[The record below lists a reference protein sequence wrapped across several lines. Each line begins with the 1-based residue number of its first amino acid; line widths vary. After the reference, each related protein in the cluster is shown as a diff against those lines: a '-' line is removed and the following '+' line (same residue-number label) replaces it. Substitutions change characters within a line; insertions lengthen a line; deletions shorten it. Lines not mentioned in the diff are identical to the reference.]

1 MTQMIRAAGR
11 LLRRFVAASLLLCCS
26 GFSLASAEGLTIAVS
41 RTPLSLPL
49 YVADRQ
55 GFFAAEGVQ
64 VTLSEVIGGNRAMQA
79 MLDGKADL
87 ATASETVTVFQSF
100 KRNDFS
106 VIASFATTTSDVD
119 LIAGKSL
126 AIARPE
132 QLAGKR
138 IGMVVGAAS
147 HYYADAWLVFHGVD
161 PKSTRPVNLPP
172 EAMKT
177 ALANGEVDAV
187 AAWEP
192 YRSAIL
198 QSVSGARLLA
208 NPGIY
213 RLSFNLHVA
222 RKQLGTRDDELSR
235 VLRALLRAERFIESE
250 PGKAQAI
257 LRERLGL
264 EQEQDH
270 AHQALARIRYRV
282 MLDQSLVT
290 TLESV
295 ARWARLEGHV
305 IADRSPNY
313 LGFIYTEPLRKARP
327 ERIGIGR

>member
-1 MTQMIRAAGR
+1 MTQMIRATGR
-11 LLRRFVAASLLLCCS
+11 LLRRFVAASLLLGLGGLS
-26 GFSLASAEGLTIAVS
+26 TAAAEGLTIAVS

-49 YVADRQ
+49 FVAESQ

-64 VTLSEVIGGNRAMQA
+64 VTLAEVIGGPRAMQA
-79 MLDGKADL
+79 MFDGKAEL
-87 ATASETVTVFQSF
+87 ATASETLAVFQSF
-100 KRNDFS
+100 QRNDFA
-106 VIASFATTTSDVD
+106 VIASFATTTGAVD

-126 AIARPE
+126 ANARPE

-138 IGMVVGAAS
+138 IGTVVGAAS
-147 HYYADAWLVFHGVD
+147 HYYADAWLVFHGVN

-187 AAWEP
+187 AVWEP
-192 YRSAIL
+192 YRSDIL
-198 QSVSGARLLA
+198 QSVPGARLLA
-208 NPGIY
+208 NPGMY

-222 RKQLGTRDDELSR
+222 RKLLGTRDDDMSR

-250 PGKAQAI
+250 PGKAHAI

-264 EQEQDH
+264 EQDH
-270 AHQALARIRYRV
+270 AHQLHARIRYRV

-305 IADRSPNY
+305 AADRSPNY
-313 LGFIYTEPLRKARP
+313 LGFIYAEPLRKARSD
-327 ERIGIGR
+327 RIGIGR

>member
-1 MTQMIRAAGR
+1 MKQMIRAAGR
-11 LLRRFVAASLLLCCS
+11 LLRRFVAASLLLGWGGLS
-26 GFSLASAEGLTIAVS
+26 VAAAEGLTIAVS

-49 YVADRQ
+49 FVAENQ

-64 VTLSEVIGGNRAMQA
+64 VSLAEVIGGPRAMQA
-79 MLDGKADL
+79 MLDGKAEL
-87 ATASETVTVFQSF
+87 ATASETVAVFQSF
-100 KRNDFS
+100 KRNDFA
-106 VIASFATTTSDVD
+106 VIASFATTTGDVD

-126 AIARPE
+126 ANARPE

-138 IGMVVGAAS
+138 IGTVIGAAS

-161 PKSTRPVNLPP
+161 PKSTRSVNLQP

-177 ALANGEVDAV
+177 ALANGAVDAV
-187 AAWEP
+187 AVWEP
-192 YRSAIL
+192 FRSEIL
-198 QSVSGARLLA
+198 KSVPGASPLP

-213 RLSFNLHVA
+213 RLSFNLNVA
-222 RKQLGTRDDELSR
+222 RKLLGTRDDELSR
-235 VLRALLRAERFIESE
+235 VLRAERFIESE

-257 LRERLGL
+257 LSERLGL
-264 EQEQDH
+264 EQDH
-270 AHQALARIRYRV
+270 AHQLLARIRYRV
-282 MLDQSLVT
+282 MLDKSLVT

-327 ERIGIGR
+327 DRIGIGR